1 MKDLTWF
8 GLIEVV
14 GTSSCFVK
22 KNVEGDGYRF
32 ECDPDAFSLSIT
44 EIIQGNSNVILSLEF
59 NEDGELK
66 VALCFGEEYDSLLFI
81 ENELDEFF
89 TLLREDGVIAYD
101 D

>member
-14 GTSSCFVK
+14 GTSSRFVK

-44 EIIQGNSNVILSLEF
+44 EIIPVSYTHL
-59 NEDGELK
+59 
-66 VALCFGEEYDSLLFI
+66 
-81 ENELDEFF
+81 
-89 TLLREDGVIAYD
+89 TLPTNREV
-101 D
+101 